1 VLAGTLTLGSVLL
14 FIAYLGMLQEQMKA
28 FVGLWASVHNLSANV
43 DRIAEILEAPCEVVE
58 SPDAR
63 AIGCASGALRF
74 ENVSF
79 GYDPERAVLVDIN
92 LDIPAGSTV
101 AVVGSSG
108 AGKSTLAALVPRF
121 FDPQQGSIR
130 LDGVDLRN
138 ITLKSLRKQVA
149 VVLQEAFL
157 FPMTVAQ
164 NIAYGDP
171 DASRE
176 QIVAAAVAA
185 GADPFIRALP
195 QGYDTPMGERG
206 ASLSGGERQRISIAR
221 ALLKNA
227 PVLILDEPTAS
238 LDAATEAG
246 LLEALQTLMRGR
258 TTLVIAHRLS
268 TIRNADSIVV
278 LDRGSIAEVG
288 SHQQLIERDGIYA
301 DLHTKQH
308 GRRPVAVVSET

>member
-1 VLAGTLTLGSVLL
+1 
-14 FIAYLGMLQEQMKA
+14 
-28 FVGLWASVHNLSANV
+28 
-43 DRIAEILEAPCEVVE
+43 
-58 SPDAR
+58 
-63 AIGCASGALRF
+63 
-74 ENVSF
+74 
-79 GYDPERAVLVDIN
+79 
-92 LDIPAGSTV
+92 V

-138 ITLKSLRKQVA
+138 ITLKSLRQQVA